1 LGASENEMSQDC
13 VIEANSNNTYPA
25 QTMSMLF
32 VAILVCHV
40 AVDALA
46 ALLPSTLGLLEV
58 RLSMTPKQ
66 SAWLLGMGSLFS
78 GLAQPIC
85 AIVSD
90 RLSTRQLAVFGMLLS
105 ALGIGSLGLAGGLV
119 SLTLIYAVGMIGVG
133 MFHPVGAATIGE
145 LRQHAR
151 TSAVSIFFV
160 SGMVGGVAGAFLWPR
175 LLATAAGFQW
185 LPVTWVIGL
194 LLVVFLQ
201 RNLSRL
207 APVHLAGH
215 TALAQSSSKIEWALM
230 AVLYAAAAVRFSVNM
245 ALLYLYVRWA
255 EKCVLTEHQDWS
267 QEQVATAAAP
277 LVGNFNAATLIGMAL
292 GGVLAGVFIRPG
304 KEKWPMVLVPIGFAP
319 IIGLFPYAPL
329 EISYLL
335 AVAAGIGFA
344 SMIPVSIA
352 FAQHLMPRHTN
363 LASGLMM
370 GGAWSVAVVGPRCA
384 EIGVSQLGLPTTF
397 VLTAIAL
404 ALSGIISIRL

>member
-1 LGASENEMSQDC
+1 MSQDR
-13 VIEANSNNTYPA
+13 VIEADSNDTYPA
-25 QTMSMLF
+25 QTVKMIF

-85 AIVSD
+85 AFVSD

-145 LRQHAR
+145 LRRHAR

-175 LLATAAGFQW
+175 LLSSATGFQW
-185 LPVTWVIGL
+185 LPMTMVFGL
-194 LLVVFLQ
+194 LLVIFLQ
-201 RNLSRL
+201 RNISLL
-207 APVHLAGH
+207 APVHVAKHNLSD
-215 TALAQSSSKIEWALM
+215 QSAPKIEWAMM
-230 AVLYAAAAVRFSVNM
+230 AILYTAAAVRFSVNM

-255 EKCVLTEHQDWS
+255 EGCVLAEHQDWS
-267 QEQVATAAAP
+267 PGQVATAAAP

-292 GGVLAGVFIRPG
+292 GGVFAGLLIRPG

-319 IIGLFPYAPL
+319 LIGWFPYAPL

-335 AVAAGIGFA
+335 AVAGGIGFA

-370 GGAWSVAVVGPRCA
+370 GGAWSIAVIGPRCA
-384 EIGVSQLGLPTTF
+384 EIGVAQLGMPITF